1 MNGGESDMNHEMN
14 DTVSLLLMVTMF
26 QSVASLLIGIFG
38 YSRIFAVFGVAFLM
52 VGFVMRWAAQF
63 LMISFHW
70 CFIKI
75 EPLM

>member
-38 YSRIFAVFGVAFLM
+38 YSRNFAVSVLLSL
-52 VGFVMRWAAQF
+52 WSD
-63 LMISFHW
+63 L
-70 CFIKI
+70 
-75 EPLM
+75 

>member
-1 MNGGESDMNHEMN
+1 MNGGESDMNREMN

-38 YSRIFAVFGVAFLM
+38 YSRNFAVFGVAFLM

>member
-14 DTVSLLLMVTMF
+14 DTVSLLLMVN
-26 QSVASLLIGIFG
+26 
-38 YSRIFAVFGVAFLM
+38 FAVFGVAFLM